1 MNFMTITNGQL
12 VLYFGALII
21 LFLTPGPVWIA
32 LIARTVSGG
41 TKSAISL
48 ALGVSLGDFLWP
60 IVVFFGLGFLVSLY
74 SEILILFRYL
84 AAIILTLM
92 GIQTILNSRKKLN
105 LNSRLTKS
113 GFFAGFSAGFIAVT
127 ANPKASL
134 FYLTLLPS
142 FFNFDTINFFDIMI
156 ISIVS
161 FSVPMIGNILMILFL
176 SKVRSFLSSPNSVR
190 ITNVVSGVL
199 LIGVGVIIGLT

>member
-60 IVVFFGLGFLVSLY
+60 IVVFFGLAFLVSLY

-84 AAIILTLM
+84 AAIILTIM
-92 GIQTILNSRKKLN
+92 GIQTILNSRKILY
-105 LNSRLTKS
+105 LNSQLTKS

-190 ITNVVSGVL
+190 ITNVVSGAL

>member
-1 MNFMTITNGQL
+1 MTITNGQL

-84 AAIILTLM
+84 AAIILTIM
-92 GIQTILNSRKKLN
+92 GIQTILNSRKKLY
-105 LNSRLTKS
+105 LNSQLTKS

-142 FFNFDTINFFDIMI
+142 FFNFDRINFK
-156 ISIVS
+156 
-161 FSVPMIGNILMILFL
+161 ILFRKL
-176 SKVRSFLSSPNSVR
+176 RYSL
-190 ITNVVSGVL
+190 
-199 LIGVGVIIGLT
+199 

>member
-1 MNFMTITNGQL
+1 MTITNGQL

-92 GIQTILNSRKKLN
+92 GIQTILNSRKKLY
-105 LNSRLTKS
+105 LNSQLTKS

>member
-1 MNFMTITNGQL
+1 MTITNGQL

-84 AAIILTLM
+84 AAIILTIM
-92 GIQTILNSRKKLN
+92 GIQTILNSRKKLR

-142 FFNFDTINFFDIMI
+142 FFNFGTINFFDVMI

>member
-1 MNFMTITNGQL
+1 MTITNGQL
-12 VLYFGALII
+12 VLYFGALTI

-92 GIQTILNSRKKLN
+92 GIQTILNSRKKLY
-105 LNSRLTKS
+105 LNSQLTKS

-142 FFNFDTINFFDIMI
+142 FFNFGTINFFDIVI